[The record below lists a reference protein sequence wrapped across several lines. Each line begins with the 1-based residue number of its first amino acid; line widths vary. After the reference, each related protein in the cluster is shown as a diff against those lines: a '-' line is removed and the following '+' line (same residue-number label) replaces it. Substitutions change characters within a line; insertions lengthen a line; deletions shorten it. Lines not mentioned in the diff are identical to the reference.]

1 MLLIE
6 AFAGQFAWPLHQRND
21 HQPDE
26 VVTKASTNIMTAL
39 MPPSLDN
46 MLSINTLIQIET
58 LTFARFE
65 LNYRKQWAE
74 TKSFTCRFISE
85 IYI

>member
-6 AFAGQFAWPLHQRND
+6 AFAGQFLWPLHQRND
-21 HQPDE
+21 HQLDE
-26 VVTKASTNIMTAL
+26 VVTSASINIITAL

-46 MLSINTLIQIET
+46 MLSITTIIEIEA

-65 LNYRKQWAE
+65 LNYRKQWV
-74 TKSFTCRFISE
+74 KPK
-85 IYI
+85 

>member
-6 AFAGQFAWPLHQRND
+6 AFAGQFAWPLHQPND

-26 VVTKASTNIMTAL
+26 VVTKASIDMMTAL

-46 MLSINTLIQIET
+46 MLSINTIIQIET
-58 LTFARFE
+58 RFE
-65 LNYRKQWAE
+65 LNYRKPWVE
-74 TKSFTCRFISE
+74 TCRFIRE

>member
-21 HQPDE
+21 HQLDK
-26 VVTKASTNIMTAL
+26 VAAKGSINMMTAL
-39 MPPSLDN
+39 MPPPLDN
-46 MLSINTLIQIET
+46 MLSINTIIQIET

-65 LNYRKQWAE
+65 LNYRKPWVE
-74 TKSFTCRFISE
+74 TCRFIRE